1 MSLLQKISL
10 FFELRSIGVC
20 QWWARK
26 LGIEIAKVR
35 TSFIYVTVIGLG
47 SPLILY
53 FIMAWLIEHRHYF
66 WFGRKRKTT
75 IWEL

>member
-1 MSLLQKISL
+1 MKIVQKISL
-10 FFELRSIGVC
+10 FFELRSFGVC

-35 TSFIYVTVIGLG
+35 NAFIYTTVIGLG
-47 SPLILY
+47 SPLVLY
-53 FIMAWLIEHRHYF
+53 FIMAWIVEHRHYF
-66 WFGRKRKTT
+66 KFQGKRKTT